1 MDNDILAK
9 ISQEWGVSSE
19 TIDQYFTFFEDK
31 IKPVIKTK
39 YLSHL
44 VATVENM
51 VNKKRQRKFFEA
63 VRNNQVANVNLE
75 QMRALCASETFR
87 FYSIILEPA
96 NLKRRATTRHHPSG
110 AIIYYNSSYERKTIR
125 MLVAHEIGHIVN
137 KELLEKAED
146 SEKTAN
152 LFAYVAMEDKNKFY
166 NEECEEFTS
175 KSDLQILNDI
185 LNICPI

>member
-19 TIDQYFTFFEDK
+19 TINQYFTFFEET
-31 IKPVIKTK
+31 IKPKIKTK

-44 VATVENM
+44 VATVKDM
-51 VNKKRQRKFFEA
+51 VNRKRMIKFFKAAENFQG
-63 VRNNQVANVNLE
+63 VDREKL
-75 QMRALCASETFR
+75 RALCASETFR

-96 NLKRRATTRHHPSG
+96 NLKRRATTRHHTSG
-110 AIIYYNSSYERKTIR
+110 AIIYYNSSYERKIIR
-125 MLVAHEIGHIVN
+125 ILIAHEIGHIVN

-166 NEECEEFTS
+166 KEECEEFIS
-175 KSDLQILNDI
+175 KSGLQILNDI
-185 LNICPI
+185 QYICPI